1 MSKRMELGLSWA
13 ILVLAT
19 GASLTGLVVPGI
31 YRDPAVLLPQLYGQD
46 LVTLA
51 VGVPLLAV
59 GMLGVARRW
68 VTGRVVWLGALGY
81 LFYANATYA
90 FGTRWNPLF
99 LVYTALLGL
108 SAYALALGLV
118 GTPVEAVAARL
129 RERMP
134 RRTVAWLLM
143 STAGIFG
150 ALWLAEE
157 LVALASLN
165 PPRSVVAMEIPTQF
179 IHVMDLALVLPAVAA
194 AAWLLLAGRA
204 WGYVLAAVLLTKVF
218 TLGAAVVAMGWFSA
232 RAGFPAAPS
241 MMTLFV
247 AVTAF
252 AGALLGWSLR
262 GPPVGRASGAHRRAR
277 A

>member
-1 MSKRMELGLSWA
+1 MSKRLELGLSWA

-81 LFYANATYA
+81 LFYAYATYA

-108 SAYALALGLV
+108 SAYALGLGLV

-179 IHVMDLALVLPAVAA
+179 IHVMDLALVLPALAA

-204 WGYVLAAVLLTKVF
+204 WGFVLAAVLLTKVF

-241 MMTLFV
+241 MMALFV

-262 GPPVGRASGAHRRAR
+262 GPPVGRASGADRPAR